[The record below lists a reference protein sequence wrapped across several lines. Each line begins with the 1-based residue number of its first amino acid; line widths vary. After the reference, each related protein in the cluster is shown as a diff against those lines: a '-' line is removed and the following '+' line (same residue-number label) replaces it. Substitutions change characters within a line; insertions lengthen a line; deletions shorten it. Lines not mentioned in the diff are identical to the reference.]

1 MACIGQGS
9 ACENHAPTSAP
20 PLLGAHAPRR
30 ARQAYIDFEIS
41 EAERARTRALYERLL
56 NRTRHVK
63 VWMSYAAFEAA
74 PLAAPE
80 LDGGAD
86 GAADAHGGG
95 AAENG
100 GGGGAANGA
109 AAARGDAEGEEAPA
123 QREARAR
130 RRAPWLGPGQGF
142 VVCTGAS
149 VLCAAA

>member
-1 MACIGQGS
+1 MRPRAS
-9 ACENHAPTSAP
+9 AGP
-20 PLLGAHAPRR
+20 HAPRR